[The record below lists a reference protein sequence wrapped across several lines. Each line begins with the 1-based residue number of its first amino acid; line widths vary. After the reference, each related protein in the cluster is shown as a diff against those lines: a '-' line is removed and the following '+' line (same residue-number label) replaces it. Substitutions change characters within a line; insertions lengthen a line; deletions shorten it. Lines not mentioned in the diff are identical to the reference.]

1 MKYIDRKVALSISNE
16 TFALQRSPSK
26 DKALAAAI
34 AVSLALEEGTIKID
48 RS

>member
-1 MKYIDRKVALSISNE
+1 LKYIDGKLGLTKSNE
-16 TFALQRSPSK
+16 TFALQKSPSK